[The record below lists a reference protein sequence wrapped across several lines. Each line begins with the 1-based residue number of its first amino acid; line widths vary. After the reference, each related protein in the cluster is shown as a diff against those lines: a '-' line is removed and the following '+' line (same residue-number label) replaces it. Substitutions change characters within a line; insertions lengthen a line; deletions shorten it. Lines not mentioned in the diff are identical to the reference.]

1 MTVPTYI
8 KANCLLETGK
18 PYPVSKDYSAE
29 DYVVESLAYNLGS
42 KLITELPIEITPSEE
57 VLQTGEPESYKYSV
71 EAFVFT
77 KAQLDEFVNEVKRAV
92 NYDIRY
98 MNILKNYQGPEV

>member
-8 KANCLLETGK
+8 KVNCLLETGK
-18 PYPVSKDYSAE
+18 PYPVTEDYTAE
-29 DYVVESLAYNLGS
+29 DYMTESLAYNLGT
-42 KLITELPIEITPSEE
+42 KLMTELPIEVVPSET
-57 VLQTGEPESYKYSV
+57 VLPTGEPESYKYSV

-92 NYDIRY
+92 HYDIRY
-98 MNILKNYQGPEV
+98 MNILKNYQGPVV